1 MTGQGAIQGAG
12 FADASFTQQQF
23 DTLLAGP
30 RDFSVLHISTHFS
43 LRPGNALRSY
53 LLTGSGER
61 MTLDRLAAIDFS
73 GVQLITLSAC
83 QTALGGAVTG
93 DGREVE
99 GLSTLVQ
106 KRGVERVVASLW
118 RVEDRSTAV
127 LMKNFYRRLAESPGN
142 DARALRL
149 AQLDL
154 RRLAVD
160 GRRPY
165 EHPFYWAG
173 FTLDSA
179 RP

>member
-1 MTGQGAIQGAG
+1 
-12 FADASFTQQQF
+12 
-23 DTLLAGP
+23 
-30 RDFSVLHISTHFS
+30 
-43 LRPGNALRSY
+43 
-53 LLTGSGER
+53 
-61 MTLDRLAAIDFS
+61 
-73 GVQLITLSAC
+73 
-83 QTALGGAVTG
+83 VTG
-93 DGREVE
+93 DGREIE

-127 LMKNFYRRLAESPGN
+127 LMKSFYRRLAESPGN

-154 RRLAVD
+154 RRLTVD